1 MSSAE
6 GESLAPVIAD
16 GSHVS
21 TASGKEN
28 KDLVEDDDLYC
39 IDSAFVFFQVTIL
52 RLKCDK

>member
-16 GSHVS
+16 GSHGS
-21 TASGKEN
+21 TASGIEN